1 MQTTAEMNKI
11 RDELNQ
17 KISEVRQLQME
28 LNRGENA
35 VADDIAEGLKRV
47 IASLEKETN
56 DLKVN

>member
-1 MQTTAEMNKI
+1 MNKI

-17 KISEVRQLQME
+17 KILEVRQLHME

-47 IASLEKETN
+47 VASLEKEIN